1 MKKHL
6 VFLLLFSCLAFILT
20 AQRPTVGL
28 VLSGG
33 GAKGFS
39 HIGVLKVLEEAGI
52 RPDYITGT
60 SMGSVVGGLY
70 AMGYPADSLKQ
81 LALGQDWTRVLT
93 DDLSLREVIFEEKRY
108 FKNQQLELPIQD
120 GGIKTPSGLIQGHA
134 IENLLARL
142 TLPASDTVDF
152 DELPIPFRCVAV
164 DLYWGKPV
172 VFSEGSLAEAIR
184 ASMAIPSAFTP
195 VRKDSLILID
205 GGVIRNFPVQEAKNM
220 GADIIIGVHCGPRNP
235 KREELEGLAGIVPQ
249 ALFLGSVQ
257 DSEKQRE
264 MVDIYIEPEMDPYGA
279 PDFASADSI
288 IARGEVAARRHFDE
302 LKALADSLNALGP
315 TPEKEPLV
323 FPTKIRIDRIQ
334 VVGNKQITSREIIG
348 RSEIE
353 PGTAVSPDQLDQA
366 IDNLFGTNYF
376 IKIKYGMHEENGEN
390 ILTFYCIERA
400 NALIKGSLTYD
411 SYHNVGLAFNLTL
424 RNLLGPSSRLMAVG
438 RLADNHRYHF
448 SYLKYVGQEK
458 FWFLEARARFNLDE
472 LPAIQEGQVIQEF
485 RLRERVVDLS
495 ISRRFDKNTL
505 LSLGGEWENLSL
517 KPRVS
522 ENPIFGNLKL
532 DNLNPFVRLQHNSLD
547 RNVLPTRGVDL
558 LFEFKYLNNLNF
570 KVDEQDPEFP
580 SLDSLFSTDG
590 YPQITLRAMAYLPT
604 GDRTGVRLAPFAGL
618 IWNSLTLLDNF
629 YTIGAPEL
637 ISRRS
642 IPFYGLEANEFV
654 AQVAV
659 GSSAG
664 FQYFLWPN
672 LMVAF
677 DVSAGFFSETS
688 FGTTGLAAP
697 DEFLAGAGLTVGYS
711 NPLIGPIKLTLMHPI
726 DPDGLVRDRLK
737 FFLTIGHRFV
747 Q

>member
-6 VFLLLFSCLAFILT
+6 AFLLFFSCLAFTLA
-20 AQRPTVGL
+20 AQRPKVGL

-81 LALGQDWTRVLT
+81 LALGQDWTRVLS
-93 DDLSLREVIFEEKRY
+93 DDLSLREVIFEEKPY
-108 FKNQQLELPIQD
+108 FKNQQIELPIQD

-142 TLPASDTVDF
+142 TLPVSDTVDF

-205 GGVIRNFPVQEAKNM
+205 GGVIRNFPVQEAKDM
-220 GADIIIGVHCGPRNP
+220 GADFIIGVHCGPRNP
-235 KREELEGLAGIVPQ
+235 EREELEGLAGIVPQ

-257 DSEKQRE
+257 DSERQLE
-264 MVDIYIEPEMDPYGA
+264 MVDLYIEPEMAPYGA

-302 LKALADSLNALGP
+302 LKALADSLDALGP
-315 TPEKEPLV
+315 ALETEPLV
-323 FPTKIRIDRIQ
+323 FSEKIRIDQIK
-334 VVGNKQITSREIIG
+334 VVGNEQITSREMIG

-353 PGTAVSPDQLDQA
+353 PGMSVSPDNLDHA

-376 IKIKYGMHEENGEN
+376 VKIKYGLHEENGQN

-438 RLADNHRYHF
+438 RLADNSRYRF
-448 SYLKYVGQEK
+448 SYLKYLGEDK
-458 FWFLEARARFNLDE
+458 EWFAESQAQFNRDV
-472 LPAIQEGQVIQEF
+472 LPAIQEGQVVQEF
-485 RLRERVVDLS
+485 RLRERVIDLS
-495 ISRRFDKNTL
+495 LSRRFGKNTL
-505 LSLGGEWENLSL
+505 LTLGGEWENMSL
-517 KPRVS
+517 KPVVS
-522 ENPIFGNLKL
+522 ENPVFQNLRL
-532 DNLNPFVRLQHNSLD
+532 DNLNPFIRLQRNSLD
-547 RNVLPTRGVDL
+547 RNVLPTSGINF
-558 LFEFKYLNNLNF
+558 LFEFKYINN
-570 KVDEQDPEFP
+570 VGSGIDDQDPDLP
-580 SLDSLFSTDG
+580 SLDSLLNNES
-590 YPQITLRAMAYLPT
+590 YPQLTLQATAYVPT
-604 GDRTGVRLAPFAGL
+604 GAKTGLRIAPFAGL
-618 IWNSLTLLDNF
+618 IWNSLTLLDDF
-629 YTIGAPEL
+629 YTIGSPEHL
-637 ISRRS
+637 SRRS
-642 IPFYGLEANEFV
+642 IPFYGLEANEFI
-654 AQVAV
+654 AQVAL
-659 GSSAG
+659 GSSLG
-664 FQYFLWPN
+664 LQHFVWPN
-672 LMVAF
+672 LMIAV
-677 DVSAGFFSETS
+677 DLSAGLFSETS
-688 FGTTGLAAP
+688 IGSSGLSAP
-697 DEFLAGAGLTVGYS
+697 DEFLAGAGLTVGYAT
-711 NPLIGPIKLTLMHPI
+711 PLVGPIKLTLMHPV
-726 DPDGLVRDRLK
+726 DTDGLVRNRLK
-737 FFLTIGHRFV
+737 FFLTIGHRF
-747 Q
+747 